1 MERDGRARQQS
12 WAKTG
17 LAKVKTKRVVERWR
31 PINTG
36 AALPLMQ
43 DGKDWLKSYTDQ
55 GRNDVAAWLRVP
67 GGDAA
72 RVTFIC
78 NAHEGCPVRVKLVMR
93 ASAGCTPM
101 HNEADHTAEINAY
114 DRANATLT
122 RAEKSDLAAAI
133 RFGSGTAGKVKFEHE
148 CSALLKGAKRRE
160 EEAGGGVKGDCKRIH
175 DASKC
180 TAIHQNVR

>member
-55 GRNDVAAWLRVP
+55 GRNDVAAW
-67 GGDAA
+67 
-72 RVTFIC
+72 
-78 NAHEGCPVRVKLVMR
+78 
-93 ASAGCTPM
+93 
-101 HNEADHTAEINAY
+101 
-114 DRANATLT
+114 
-122 RAEKSDLAAAI
+122 
-133 RFGSGTAGKVKFEHE
+133 
-148 CSALLKGAKRRE
+148 
-160 EEAGGGVKGDCKRIH
+160 
-175 DASKC
+175 
-180 TAIHQNVR
+180 

>member
-1 MERDGRARQQS
+1 MP
-12 WAKTG
+12 WATTG

-67 GGDAA
+67 GSDAA

-78 NAHEGCPVRVKLVMR
+78 NAHE
-93 ASAGCTPM
+93 
-101 HNEADHTAEINAY
+101 
-114 DRANATLT
+114 
-122 RAEKSDLAAAI
+122 
-133 RFGSGTAGKVKFEHE
+133 
-148 CSALLKGAKRRE
+148 
-160 EEAGGGVKGDCKRIH
+160 
-175 DASKC
+175 
-180 TAIHQNVR
+180 